1 MLSQKT
7 KKLSWGPNS
16 MAKGLMA
23 LQMVAGRD
31 AQEPDWRL
39 RQAQHCVRL
48 LEPVPS
54 SPGKPKPAVEP
65 PAEEPGKGVLL
76 RPGCPQFS
84 TRATSTSHFATPE
97 HLPRDLCI
105 SSEIRRAEDLLLGRR
120 VSDSSQDGRLLPASK
135 SLCEL
140 RGLHRTQES
149 QTCSPIPSGSVV
161 AESPPTK
168 RVPWYIS
175 VIHEKDHRLL
185 QLEEELR
192 RLSALET
199 QVRKKDEELL
209 ALKQERESLSKQL
222 KGLLRTKGRPSEA
235 TLKLGQL
242 SLMKAPER
250 DQEPQLRTETQEES
264 QALQAAKEPALDSI
278 QKEEGLDGEP
288 EGGREREL
296 AQERGAMQEEDR
308 KEEEE
313 EGQEEEE
320 QELMEEEEEVF
331 RPPGYPLM
339 EAFEEELLAQLEEYE
354 QAILEFQHE
363 LELSRNRYSLTTGAI
378 TSLERQLNFQDLE
391 MRRMNTENE
400 ALQKEL
406 RERKQQ
412 LRAMSDKFSSL
423 REDKKHQELTDL
435 TERDNLLLRQQMSE
449 LDSELT
455 RRGLVITKLE
465 AKVSE
470 LQEQVDLDHNHLQRQ
485 KRLWE
490 DLQGRNEVIR
500 QAEQQAR
507 VALEST
513 QARLERLRNKILQA
527 AFSVTGF
534 KSSTEITDSD
544 ILEALQ
550 RIITERSDFHTQ
562 LKQKGVKV
570 PPLQQSETT
579 LPIKSKK
586 TPSK

>member
-39 RQAQHCVRL
+39 RQAQHC
-48 LEPVPS
+48 
-54 SPGKPKPAVEP
+54 PKPAVEP

-84 TRATSTSHFATPE
+84 TRATSTSRFDPATPE

-120 VSDSSQDGRLLPASK
+120 VSDRSQDGRLLPASN

-175 VIHEKDHRLL
+175 VIHEK
-185 QLEEELR
+185 LR
-192 RLSALET
+192 HLSALET

-222 KGLLRTKGRPSEA
+222 KGLLRTKGQQGSVPPPTQGRPSEA

-250 DQEPQLRTETQEES
+250 DQEPQQRTETQGES

-296 AQERGAMQEEDR
+296 AGERGAMQEEDR

-400 ALQKEL
+400 ALHKEL

>member
-31 AQEPDWRL
+31 AQKPDWRL
-39 RQAQHCVRL
+39 HQARRC
-48 LEPVPS
+48 
-54 SPGKPKPAVEP
+54 PKPAVEP

-84 TRATSTSHFATPE
+84 TRATSTSHFDPAALE
-97 HLPRDLCI
+97 GLPRDLCI

-120 VSDSSQDGRLLPASK
+120 VSDRSQDGCLLPASK
-135 SLCEL
+135 SLYEL
-140 RGLHRTQES
+140 RGSHRTQES

-168 RVPWYIS
+168 RVPWYLS
-175 VIHEKDHRLL
+175 VIHEK
-185 QLEEELR
+185 LR
-192 RLSALET
+192 RLAPLET

-209 ALKQERESLSKQL
+209 ALQEEREALRKQL
-222 KGLLRTKGRPSEA
+222 KGLLRTKGRQGPGLTGRPSEA
-235 TLKLGQL
+235 ALKLAQL
-242 SLMKAPER
+242 SLMKVSER
-250 DQEPQLRTETQEES
+250 DQELQLRTETQGES

-278 QKEEGLDGEP
+278 QKEEGLERKP

-296 AQERGAMQEEDR
+296 AGERGATQEE
-308 KEEEE
+308 EEEQEE

-320 QELMEEEEEVF
+320 QRELTEEEEVF

-339 EAFEEELLAQLEEYE
+339 EAFEEELMAQLEEYE

-391 MRRMNTENE
+391 MRRINTENE

-435 TERDNLLLRQQMSE
+435 TEKDNLLLRQQISE
-449 LDSELT
+449 LDSELS

-485 KRLWE
+485 KQLWE
-490 DLQGRNEVIR
+490 DLRGRNEVIR

-527 AFSVTGF
+527 TFSVTGF